1 MPPKQSWLTSV
12 DVGLLT
18 AIVVLLVLGVAFAV
32 FTGVVSVPGIKPFL
46 MADATPSPTLPPALP
61 KVAAVPSFVPSVV
74 PSVVPAN
81 PSPSPS
87 PSPSPLPTP
96 PPDAPRKE
104 DLAKIQVALTLYYK
118 KHHQYP
124 VSKTFTAGRTDSP
137 TTPLKVLVSEGH
149 LTSLPV
155 DPKTPA
161 YWYGYKA
168 DGTSYSLTARLEDTT
183 DPSGRFDDNKTYLYT
198 VTN

>member
-61 KVAAVPSFVPSVV
+61 KVAAVPS
-74 PSVVPAN
+74 VVPAN
-81 PSPSPS
+81 
-87 PSPSPLPTP
+87 PSPLPTP